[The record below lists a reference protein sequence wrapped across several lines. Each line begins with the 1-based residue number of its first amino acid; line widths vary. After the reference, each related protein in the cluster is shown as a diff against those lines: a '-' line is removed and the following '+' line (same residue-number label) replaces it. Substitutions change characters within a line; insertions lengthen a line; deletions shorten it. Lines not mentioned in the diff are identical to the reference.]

1 MPLGGHMGPP
11 KSLANPW
18 GRTSVSA
25 QVRRAKEET
34 ALVKI
39 GKLSMAHVHAPGY
52 VRQINENPQAELVAV
67 WDEIP
72 ERGQAAAD
80 EQGVPFFADLDA
92 FLALDGLEAVA
103 CDATTNL
110 HHDVLLRSIRAGKHV
125 FTEKALT
132 ISTRESDE
140 IVQAVH
146 EAGVK
151 FMISLPSRC
160 SPEILLLKQ
169 VLDEGLIGDVT
180 LMRAR
185 IAHSAALDGW
195 FGGHTLWFAD
205 AEAAGGGALFDLGC
219 HTVDVMRWLMG
230 KPASVISKMNSF
242 TGKYPGVDDNAVAV
256 VEFESKALGILDVA
270 WVHRAGPN
278 PIEIYGT
285 QGFVGIRGIDGRPF
299 LVSQDAKYAGM
310 GGQMIVQSLPAALPG
325 PMQQWINAI
334 TADEPMTITVEDGRN
349 LTELLEGIYRSS
361 TEGKSIDFP
370 LT

>member
-1 MPLGGHMGPP
+1 
-11 KSLANPW
+11 
-18 GRTSVSA
+18 
-25 QVRRAKEET
+25 
-34 ALVKI
+34 LVKI
-39 GKLSMAHVHAPGY
+39 GKLSMAHVHAGGY
-52 VRQINENPQAELVAV
+52 VRQINENPNAELVAI

-72 ERGQAAAD
+72 ERGAPVAE
-80 EQGVPFFADLDA
+80 EQGVPFFADLDE
-92 FLALDGLEAVA
+92 FLAVDGLQAVA

-110 HHDVLLRSIRAGKHV
+110 HHDVIMRSVRAGKHV

-132 ISTRESDE
+132 VTTKESDE
-140 IVQAVH
+140 IVRAVH
-146 EAGVK
+146 DAGIK

-160 SPEILLLKQ
+160 TPEILFLKK

-205 AEAAGGGALFDLGC
+205 PVAAGGGALFDLGC

-230 KPASVISKMNSF
+230 KPKSVIAQMNSF

-285 QGFVGIRGIDGRPF
+285 KGFVGIRGVDGRPF
-299 LVSQDAKYAGM
+299 LISQDAQYAGM
-310 GGQMIVQSLPAALPG
+310 TGQMVVQSLPAALPA
-325 PMQQWINAI
+325 PMQQWISAI
-334 TADEPMTITVEDGRN
+334 ESGEPMTITVEDGRN

-361 TEGKSIDFP
+361 GEGKSIDFP
-370 LT
+370 LS

>member
-1 MPLGGHMGPP
+1 
-11 KSLANPW
+11 
-18 GRTSVSA
+18 
-25 QVRRAKEET
+25 
-34 ALVKI
+34 
-39 GKLSMAHVHAPGY
+39 MAHVHAGGY
-52 VRQINENPQAELVAV
+52 VRQIKENPSAELVAV

-72 ERGQAAAD
+72 ERGKPAAE
-80 EQGVPFFADLDA
+80 EQGVPFLADLDE
-92 FLALDGLEAVA
+92 FLAVDGLQAVA

-125 FTEKALT
+125 FTEKALSIAT
-132 ISTRESDE
+132 QESDE

-146 EAGVK
+146 EAGIK

-160 SPEILLLKQ
+160 APEILLLRK

-205 AEAAGGGALFDLGC
+205 PVAAGGGALFDLGC

-230 KPASVISKMNSF
+230 KPKSVIAKMNSF
-242 TGKYPGVDDNAVAV
+242 TGKYPDVDDNAVAV
-256 VEFESKALGILDVA
+256 VEFESRALGILDVA

-285 QGFVGIRGIDGRPF
+285 KGFVGIRGIDGRPF
-299 LVSQDAKYAGM
+299 LVSQDAQYAGLS
-310 GGQMIVQSLPAALPG
+310 GQMIVQSLPQALPT
-325 PMQQWINAI
+325 PLQQWINAI
-334 TADEPMTITVEDGRN
+334 ESDEPMTITVEDGRN

-361 TEGKSIDFP
+361 GEGRSIDFP
-370 LT
+370 LS